1 VAVGQDANQ
10 ETVALA
16 WGVAPVE
23 IFDHWS
29 WFIDNLDT
37 ALGGLNRPSTVI
49 MSDRQKGLNLAIL
62 RLLPQATEAYCAKHI
77 ERDVTGECGIN
88 VGGAFWAA
96 VRAPSKASFDEK
108 MEELRLKS
116 DRCVI
121 LVIRCG

>member
-1 VAVGQDANQ
+1 MG
-10 ETVALA
+10 
-16 WGVAPVE
+16 PVKN
-23 IFDHWS
+23 FDHWS
-29 WFIDNLDT
+29 CFIDNLDT
-37 ALGGLNRPSTVI
+37 ALGGLNRPSTVM

-108 MEELRLKS
+108 MEELRSKS
-116 DRCVI
+116 DRCII